1 MRLSRTVRSIAV
13 LLASLL
19 FSVTTAGAATP
30 TLTQKFVSSSGRT
43 AILYFAYDA
52 APCGGG
58 VACGFRGNIHV
69 YAGYDGAEIFLSG
82 FRLEGLLQA
91 DAVSQAT
98 VSVQKFRY
106 DPVTGAMEVGVSSG
120 IATASGQ
127 QYATTVTFVVVLT
140 RGGVA
145 TFTPIST
152 GCGGVASCGITRSL
166 PGAVPA
172 GMQYI
177 GLATS
182 NWSLGSG
189 SGPLVLNTLSGHLD
203 SLTVSPPQVDLRYLC
218 MMQDGSAANR
228 MWCEWGAKVVAFDPA
243 EMEQNGSSI
252 FPQYT
257 FLGWNTPSSHAWTEH
272 ATSPS
277 HARLAG
283 FLDAFEG
290 LTLTYQTF
298 PPVPGTQN
306 PVWLVESMA
315 SNFRIDPNAADTAL
329 TDYGI
334 FLGTKFG
341 NYTTAQNYAYQLSRA
356 VGFLR

>member
-1 MRLSRTVRSIAV
+1 MRLSRIVRLIAV
-13 LLASLL
+13 LLVS
-19 FSVTTAGAATP
+19 SVCGAATAGAATP
-30 TLTQKFVSSSGRT
+30 MLTQRFVSSSGRT
-43 AILYFAYDA
+43 AILYFTYDA

-58 VACGFRGNIHV
+58 VSCGFRGLIKV
-69 YAGYDGAEIFLSG
+69 FRGYDQAEVFLSG
-82 FRLEGLLQA
+82 FRLEGLRQA

-120 IATASGQ
+120 IGTASGQ
-127 QYATTVTFVVVLT
+127 QYATSVTFVVLLT
-140 RGGVA
+140 RLGVA
-145 TFTPIST
+145 SFTPIST
-152 GCGGVASCGITRSL
+152 GCGGVASCSITRSL

-182 NWSLGSG
+182 NWSLGS
-189 SGPLVLNTLSGHLD
+189 SGPLVLNTLSGHID
-203 SLTVSPPQVDLRYLC
+203 ALTVSGPQVDLRYLC

-228 MWCEWGAKVVAFDPA
+228 MWCEWSAKVVAFDPT
-243 EMEQNGSSI
+243 EMEQNGSSL

-257 FLGWNTPSSHAWTEH
+257 FLGWNTPSRQAWTEH

-277 HARLAG
+277 RTRLTG

-298 PPVPGTQN
+298 PQVPGTQN
-306 PVWLVESMA
+306 PVWLIESMA
-315 SNFRIDPNAADTAL
+315 SNFRLDPNVPDTAL

-334 FLGTKFG
+334 FLGTRFG
-341 NYTTAQNYAYQLSRA
+341 NYATAQNYGFQLSRA
-356 VGFLR
+356 IGLLH

>member
-1 MRLSRTVRSIAV
+1 MRLPRTVRSIAV
-13 LLASLL
+13 LLAWSL
-19 FSVTTAGAATP
+19 FGAATASAATP
-30 TLTQKFVSSSGRT
+30 MLTQKFVSSSGRT
-43 AILYFAYDA
+43 AILYFTYDA

-58 VACGFRGNIHV
+58 VACGFRGTIKVHK
-69 YAGYDGAEIFLSG
+69 GYEQAEVFLSG
-82 FRLEGLLQA
+82 FRLEGLMQA
-91 DAVSQAT
+91 DAVSQANAT
-98 VSVQKFRY
+98 VQKFRY
-106 DPVTGAMEVGVSSG
+106 DAVSGAMEVGVGSG
-120 IATASGQ
+120 IVTASGQ
-127 QYATTVTFVVVLT
+127 QYATSVTFVVLLT

-145 TFTPIST
+145 SFMPIST
-152 GCGGVASCGITRSL
+152 GCAGVASCAITRSL

-189 SGPLVLNTLSGHLD
+189 SGPLVLNTLSGHID
-203 SLTVSPPQVDLRYLC
+203 ALTVTQPQVDLRYLC
-218 MMQDGSAANR
+218 MMRDGAAANR
-228 MWCEWGAKVVAFDPA
+228 MWCEWSAKVVAFDPA
-243 EMEQNGSSI
+243 EMEQNGSSL

-257 FLGWNTPSSHAWTEH
+257 FVGWNTPSRHAWTEH

-277 HARLAG
+277 HSRLTG

-298 PPVPGTQN
+298 PSVPGTQN
-306 PVWLVESMA
+306 PVWLIESMA

-341 NYTTAQNYAYQLSRA
+341 NSATAQNYAYQLSRA